1 MLSEIMNKYL
11 PQVEEDFD
19 RQELLY
25 LELIDAFSV
34 RGVHL
39 RLLELRAALD
49 SNADVSV
56 IAAKRMFIDGVGV
69 RWMLILDF
77 VTIFNSETIK
87 CKQIIWLT

>member
-1 MLSEIMNKYL
+1 MNKYL

-25 LELIDAFSV
+25 LELIDAFGV

-49 SNADVSV
+49 SNADASV
-56 IAAKRMFIDGVGV
+56 IAAKRMFIDGVGF
-69 RWMLILDF
+69 R
-77 VTIFNSETIK
+77 
-87 CKQIIWLT
+87 

>member
-1 MLSEIMNKYL
+1 MNKYL

-25 LELIDAFSV
+25 LELIDAFGV

-49 SNADVSV
+49 GNADVSV
-56 IAAKRMFIDGVGV
+56 IAAKRKFIDGVGV
-69 RWMLILDF
+69 
-77 VTIFNSETIK
+77 N
-87 CKQIIWLT
+87 

>member
-1 MLSEIMNKYL
+1 MKKYL
-11 PQVEEDFD
+11 AHVEEDLD

-25 LELIDAFSV
+25 FELIDAFGV

-56 IAAKRMFIDGVGV
+56 IAAKRMFIDGVCV
-69 RWMLILDF
+69 
-77 VTIFNSETIK
+77 N
-87 CKQIIWLT
+87 

>member
-25 LELIDAFSV
+25 LELIDAFGV

-56 IAAKRMFIDGVGV
+56 IAAKRMFIDGVCV
-69 RWMLILDF
+69 R
-77 VTIFNSETIK
+77 
-87 CKQIIWLT
+87 

>member
-25 LELIDAFSV
+25 LELIDAFGV

-39 RLLELRAALD
+39 RLLELRVALE

-69 RWMLILDF
+69 R
-77 VTIFNSETIK
+77 
-87 CKQIIWLT
+87 

>member
-25 LELIDAFSV
+25 LELIDAFGV

-69 RWMLILDF
+69 R
-77 VTIFNSETIK
+77 
-87 CKQIIWLT
+87 